1 MWYQLINKII
11 IYFRKNLLVLKF
23 EFYNH
28 LCMWMTFRKHKTPI
42 KWVYLDKTSVKQVIL
57 NDQIIL
63 MCKSASININLK
75 LIAFGV

>member
-1 MWYQLINKII
+1 
-11 IYFRKNLLVLKF
+11 
-23 EFYNH
+23 
-28 LCMWMTFRKHKTPI
+28 MWMTFRKHKTPI
-42 KWVYLDKTSVKQVIL
+42 KWVYLDTTSVKQGIL